1 MMGKFGYTEK
11 EARVAIHLEDAERLL
26 VELTREDDSMTYLG
40 NIIWRETHTREHFRA
55 LHRQLGIFVLHRDYP
70 EGWGYVSPENDDQ
83 N

>member
-26 VELTREDDSMTYLG
+26 VELTREDDSMTELG

-55 LHRQLGIFVLHRDYP
+55 LHRQLGIFVLRRDYP